1 MREGSV
7 NSDGISLV
15 RRGIEAV
22 NAGTMAQVAPEI
34 LAPDFVRHDLA
45 EAFPEFITAAA
56 VTDLTSLLRMAI
68 PDYNQEIL
76 DIFSSGDRVAMRW
89 VARGTHRGELLGA
102 PATGKAIGMSG
113 INIYRVANDRIAEV
127 WTLTDLAGLF
137 RQLGIL
143 ELKTDTS

>member
-1 MREGSV
+1 V
-7 NSDGISLV
+7 NGHDISLV

-22 NAGTMAQVAPEI
+22 NSGTMAQVAPEI

-45 EAFPEFITAAA
+45 EAFPEFITAAGI
-56 VTDLTSLLRMAI
+56 TDLMSLLRTAI
-68 PDYNQEIL
+68 PDYHQEIL

-89 VARGTHRGELLGA
+89 VVRGTHRGELLGA
-102 PATGKAIGMSG
+102 PATGNAIVVNG

-127 WTLTDLAGLF
+127 WTLTDLAGLL

-143 ELKTDTS
+143 ELKTAAS

>member
-1 MREGSV
+1 V
-7 NSDGISLV
+7 NGDGISLV

-22 NAGTMAQVAPEI
+22 NSGTMAQVAPEI

-45 EAFPEFITAAA
+45 EAFPEFITAAG

-76 DIFSSGDRVAMRW
+76 DIFSSGDRMAMRW

-102 PATGKAIGMSG
+102 PATGNAIGVNG

-127 WTLTDLAGLF
+127 WTLADLAGLLQ
-137 RQLGIL
+137 QLGAL

>member
-1 MREGSV
+1 MNG
-7 NSDGISLV
+7 DGVSLV

-22 NAGTMAQVAPEI
+22 NSGTMAQVAPEI

-45 EAFPEFITAAA
+45 EAFPEFITAAR
-56 VTDLTSLLRMAI
+56 VTDLTSLLRIAI

-89 VARGTHRGELLGA
+89 VVRGTHRGELLGA
-102 PATGKAIGMSG
+102 PATGNAIGMSG

-127 WTLTDLAGLF
+127 WNLADLAGLL
-137 RQLGIL
+137 RQLGVL